1 MSPCV
6 LKSYSSVIKKDFQ
19 AITAGER
26 KKIQA
31 ISCQK
36 VSVQKNCRF
45 ITCMYPKASIELVHL
60 PIIAVVLSAAINSN
74 FGSEARVGL
83 IVSLL

>member
-1 MSPCV
+1 MLPCV

-26 KKIQA
+26 KKNT
-31 ISCQK
+31 SYFVPK
-36 VSVQKNCRF
+36 SNMQKNCRF
-45 ITCMYPKASIELVHL
+45 ITCMYHKASIELVHL
-60 PIIAVVLSAAINSN
+60 PVIAVVLSAANSN

-83 IVSLL
+83 IVNLL